1 MSRSLDRRNF
11 LKLSAAGAAGSILA
25 GSGSLH
31 AGTSTFSKTTAT
43 NGIIHRTLGRT
54 GMSLPVVN
62 LGVMRVDNPR
72 IVTMALDGGMTLLDT
87 AHGYQNGRNEE
98 MLGQLLENRPRD
110 SFYLATKVS
119 ARGTDMSTEEFIST
133 FEISLE
139 RLKLDY
145 VDILYLHGPS
155 SREAVLQEEHLGALM
170 KLREQGRTRF
180 IGVTTHSNEPEV
192 IRAAVESGEYDVV
205 CPAYNFNMGNLP
217 DLKDAIAEAAGAGLG
232 VIVMK
237 TMAGAY
243 WDRERQDPINTRA
256 ALKWALQ
263 NENIHTSIPGVT
275 AFQELE
281 DNFEVMKD
289 ISMTPGEIGD
299 LRLDTADT
307 GMYCLGCEKCTAQC
321 RQKLPV
327 PDMMR
332 SYMYAYGYRDLS
344 LSRATMDSLDLI
356 GPACESCTSCA
367 VKCTQGFD
375 VAGKIKDID
384 RIRQVPSEFI
394 T

>member
-1 MSRSLDRRNF
+1 MSKSLDRRKF
-11 LKLSAAGAAGSILA
+11 IKLSAAGAAGGILA
-25 GSGSLH
+25 GRNSLH
-31 AGTSTFSKTTAT
+31 AAEGSINKPALQ
-43 NGIIHRTLGRT
+43 GDILHRTLGRT
-54 GMSLPVVN
+54 GMRLPLVN

-98 MLGQLLENRPRD
+98 MLGRLLENRPRD

-119 ARGTDMSTEEFIST
+119 ARGVDMPAGEFIST
-133 FEISLE
+133 FETSLD

-155 SREAVLQEEHLGALM
+155 SREAVLHEEHLGALM
-170 KLREQGRTRF
+170 KLRQQGRTRF

-205 CPAYNFNMGNLP
+205 CPAYNFNMANLS
-217 DLKDAIAEAAGAGLG
+217 DLKQAIAEAAGAGLG
-232 VIVMK
+232 VIAMK

-275 AFQELE
+275 AFHELE
-281 DNFEVMKD
+281 DNFEVMRD
-289 ISMTPGEIGD
+289 ISVTPDEIRD
-299 LRLDTADT
+299 LRLDQANA
-307 GMYCLGCEKCTAQC
+307 GMYCLGCEECIGQC
-321 RQKLPV
+321 NFKLPV

-332 SYMYAYGYRDLS
+332 SYMYAYGYRDIS
-344 LSRATMDSLDLI
+344 LARSTMDSLNLN
-356 GPACESCTSCA
+356 GNPCQSCSSCT
-367 VKCTQGFD
+367 VKCTRGFN
-375 VAGKIKDID
+375 VAEKLRDID
-384 RIRQVPSEFI
+384 RIRHVPSEFI
-394 T
+394 A